1 LVLGLGLPN
10 SQTGTE
16 LSNIPSNTLSPAT
29 AHQGTN
35 PNTRVLDHL
44 AAVSRPF
51 ALLVAWSTL
60 VKLRLRDATR
70 FGAPLLCSKRVDD
83 AAPAQLPSLSCSA
96 ALPPQS
102 CSPQFARLCL
112 SATDPRRPALTPP
125 PRPRR
130 PTRCCVHAPRC
141 HLAAPCS
148 RHEHLAAVG
157 SHAHQVRQRKSR
169 SLLPSLVRFLR

>member
-130 PTRCCVHAPRC
+130 PALAVACMRRAVASPRRAHGTSTSPPLVPTHTR
-141 HLAAPCS
+141 
-148 RHEHLAAVG
+148 
-157 SHAHQVRQRKSR
+157 
-169 SLLPSLVRFLR
+169 